1 MAVSNGVPE
10 DPRLAAIAAD
20 IDEARFGAMLLDADW
35 NLVWVSEEMKKFC
48 FYPPYEPLY
57 GRHAIENYM
66 SDAFCRLVTEESQM
80 EMMMQH
86 SPYLMWSTKGGKE
99 GYKKLVRAAQQEWFD
114 SGHDIPEW
122 AKAQGVSAA
131 ETVDLMEQM
140 IDQMEPAEPP
150 PVIVGAFDF
159 LYEDLPPTRIAEI
172 SIKLVDEQG
181 EVYGSLTL
189 YLPALPAGVLQLVT
203 RGDEGMFE
211 RMVDLVHP
219 GRNPA
224 AILFCDLQDSGAL
237 SRRLPSAA
245 YFKLVRALTTA
256 IDDCIVQNKGIV
268 GKHAGDGVTAFF
280 LADHLGSASAAARA
294 AIVAGQAIATEAGKV
309 AKEVGEETGLIEA
322 ADGVVNVGLH
332 WGGTLYMGQLV
343 TGGRLEVTALGDSV
357 NEGARIQECARDG
370 DILVSKILIENL
382 TDEDAAAINVDPDS
396 LVYRTVGELGRAT
409 EKAKRDAGGIPVT
422 TL

>member
-1 MAVSNGVPE
+1 VSNGVPD

-20 IDEARFGAMLLDADW
+20 IDAARFGAMLLDAEW

-66 SDAFCRLVTEESQM
+66 SDAFCRLVTEESQL
-80 EMMMQH
+80 EMMVND
-86 SPYLMWSTKGGKE
+86 SPYLMWGTKGGKE
-99 GYKKLVRAAQQEWFD
+99 GYKKLVRAAQQDWID
-114 SGHDIPEW
+114 RGHEPPEW
-122 AKAQGVSAA
+122 AKQQNVSP
-131 ETVDLMEQM
+131 EGTMDMMEQM
-140 IDQMEPAEPP
+140 LDAMEPVEPP
-150 PVIVGAFDF
+150 PVFIGSFDF
-159 LYEDLPPTRIAEI
+159 LYEDLPPTRIAEMG
-172 SIKLVDEQG
+172 IKLVDENG
-181 EVYGSLTL
+181 ELYGHLCL
-189 YLPALPAGVLQLVT
+189 YLPALPAGVMQLVT

-224 AILFCDLQDSGAL
+224 AILFCDLQDSGVL

-256 IDDCIVQNKGIV
+256 IDDCIVQHKGIV
-268 GKHAGDGVTAFF
+268 GKHAGDGVTSFF
-280 LADHLGSASAAARA
+280 LAEHLGSPSAAAQA
-294 AIVAGQAIATEAGKV
+294 AIEAGRAIATEAGKV

-343 TGGRLEVTALGDSV
+343 TGGRLEVTALGDTV
-357 NEGARIQECARDG
+357 NECARIQECARDG
-370 DILVSKILIENL
+370 DILVSKMLMENL
-382 TDEDAAAINVDPDS
+382 TDEDAALLNVDPDS
-396 LVYRTVGELGRAT
+396 LVYRTVAELADVSD
-409 EKAKRDAGGIPVT
+409 KAKRDAGGIPVT